1 MSFVTGTQAEL
12 LYTLPSAVTK
22 NTYTTI
28 AAITGTSGT
37 NPICSIPAGWL
48 INGGV
53 NPIGRA
59 LYLKVFGTI
68 ANTAAATFAMNL
80 NVNSTINTSTN
91 NIAVNTA
98 FTPTASVTA
107 GWMLEAWFTCTAFAT
122 SSFTFQCNGD
132 VTYMTVASGG
142 AVSTAPP
149 QQVFNGTFATSMDPR
164 VQQYVELFGTWSASS
179 ASNTTTVQQMFL
191 WGLN

>member
-1 MSFVTGTQAEL
+1 MSFTTGTQTEL
-12 LYTLPSAVTK
+12 LYSLNSAITK

-28 AAITGTSGT
+28 AAYTGVLGT
-37 NPICSIPAGWL
+37 NTVCSIPAGYFL
-48 INGGV
+48 SD
-53 NPIGRA
+53 NPNPVGRS

-68 ANTAAATFAMNL
+68 ANTAAATFANAI
-80 NVNSTINTSTN
+80 NVNPAAGTSTGNLVINT
-91 NIAVNTA
+91 AY
-98 FTPTASVTA
+98 TPTAAVTA
-107 GWMLEAWFTCTAFAT
+107 GWMVEAWLTCTAFAT
-122 SSFTFQCNGD
+122 STCTLQCNGT

-142 AVSTAPP
+142 AVSTAAPE
-149 QQVFNGTFATSMDPR
+149 QIFNGTFTGLDPR